1 MVKFFY
7 ILMTISMMLVLA
19 SLVAGIFSM
28 VKGGKFNEKHGN
40 KMMRIR
46 IYMQGLA
53 LLFFALAVWA
63 HNSE

>member
-7 ILMTISMMLVLA
+7 ILMCIAMLMVLA
-19 SLVAGIFSM
+19 SLIAGIISM
-28 VKGGKFNEKHGN
+28 VKGGDFNKKHGN

-46 IYMQGLA
+46 IYTQGLA

-63 HNSE
+63 HNSQ